1 MQFPFVISKFR
12 DMGTISFFDYQ
23 FQLDTRNSHSSCF
36 DLCIFN
42 SIDVMLLNNVNKLF
56 FKYSSLHSHSSCFE
70 LCSFN
75 IIIVMLYIVI

>member
-1 MQFPFVISKFR
+1 
-12 DMGTISFFDYQ
+12 MGTISFFDYQ

-42 SIDVMLLNNVNKLF
+42 NIVLMVLFLNIVNKLF